1 MLMVVGFVGGIEF
14 VFEGIYQDGVDF
26 IVLVLVVCW
35 CGIYGG
41 VLWVCCGLIGL
52 VYLECVLVE
61 GEGIF
66 QLDMCLFWWYEVSM
80 IYVDVVV
87 FEGYWMIFG
96 VDVYFLFDVIV

>member
-1 MLMVVGFVGGIEF
+1 M
-14 VFEGIYQDGVDF
+14 
-26 IVLVLVVCW
+26 LVLVVCW

-66 QLDMCLFWWYEVSM
+66 
-80 IYVDVVV
+80 
-87 FEGYWMIFG
+87 
-96 VDVYFLFDVIV
+96 